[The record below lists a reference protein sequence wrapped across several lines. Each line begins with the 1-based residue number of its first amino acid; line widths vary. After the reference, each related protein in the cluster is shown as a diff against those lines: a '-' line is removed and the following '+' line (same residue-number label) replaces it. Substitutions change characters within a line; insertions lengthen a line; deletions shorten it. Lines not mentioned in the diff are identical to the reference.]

1 MLVAINAD
9 SEPYTSHFD
18 AGCGMAVDL
27 ISGESHDFGGG
38 STLPAYSAFF
48 WKCEV

>member
-1 MLVAINAD
+1 MPTVSRIW
-9 SEPYTSHFD
+9 PIFD